1 MKLKSELGQV
11 FTEKKEVDKMISLI
25 ENVGGLTLEPS
36 AGNGSFFNRFDNNII
51 GIEID
56 ADVAPSSCLVMDF
69 FDYKPNQKFET
80 IIGNPPYLT
89 YKEIPETTKN
99 KLPNILD
106 QRANLYMF
114 FIWKCLDLL
123 ADNGELIFIVPRDFI
138 KLTSAKTL
146 NERLDTEGGF
156 TYWEEFGD
164 QKVFKDASPN
174 VVIFR
179 WQKGIKHKIDIEYSN
194 GFFSFK
200 KIKGEKISDLFDIKV
215 GAVSGNNEILY
226 NENGNIELVYSKT
239 KTSGEKIKA
248 YYGNLDAL
256 LPYKNEL
263 LARKG
268 AKFSESNWW
277 DWVRK
282 PKKETKQKIFVNCK
296 TRDSKPF
303 FTASGDYWDGSLLA
317 LIPKNNNLDIDK
329 YIEKLN
335 NTNWEKQGF
344 KVGGRLI
351 FSQKALSNAVVE

>member
-25 ENVGGLTLEPS
+25 ENVGGSVLEPS
-36 AGNGSFFNRFDNNII
+36 AGSGNFFNRFDNIV
-51 GIEID
+51 GVEID
-56 ADVAPSSCLVMDF
+56 PDIAPPNCLVMDF
-69 FDYKPNQKFET
+69 FDYNPNVKFDT
-80 IIGNPPYLT
+80 IIGNPPYLA
-89 YKEIPETTKN
+89 YKEIQESTKN

-106 QRANLYMF
+106 KRANLYMF

-146 NERLDTEGGF
+146 NERLNTEGGF

-179 WQKGIKHKIDIEYSN
+179 WQKGIKHKIDVEYNN
-194 GFFSFK
+194 GFFSFGK
-200 KIKGEKISDLFDIKV
+200 SNGEKVSDLFDIKV
-215 GAVSGNNEILY
+215 GAVSGNNDILY

-239 KTSGEKIKA
+239 KTNGEKIKA
-248 YYGNLDAL
+248 YYGNLDVL
-256 LPYKNEL
+256 LPYKKEL

-268 AKFSESNWW
+268 SKFTEDNWW
-277 DWVRK
+277 EWVRK

-303 FTASGDYWDGSLLA
+303 FTAEGDYWDGSLLA
-317 LIPKNNNLDIDK
+317 LIPKDNLDVNSYVD
-329 YIEKLN
+329 KLN

-351 FSQKALSNAVVE
+351 FTQKSLLNASIDK